1 MKLLA
6 LLVCAAMIPAS
17 AAHRAAK
24 PKAESPIDAAIR
36 AARPSAPPSSG
47 SLYSD
52 VGWFSDGYRDLR
64 AARVSDLVT
73 IVVSDQAS
81 AVSTGTTKTSR
92 KSSAQA
98 SVTSLAGP
106 LRAAGPLANLAN
118 LGGSTSL
125 DGQGTTSRTSSLTT
139 TITAVVS
146 AVLPNGNL
154 VVEGRKEIAV
164 NSEHQTVTVRGIVRP
179 VDLSPVNSISSD
191 RVGLLEVKVNGKG
204 VVADSARRPFIL
216 YRILLGLLPF

>member
-1 MKLLA
+1 MKLLLWFLCVA
-6 LLVCAAMIPAS
+6 IIPAS

-24 PKAESPIDAAIR
+24 SNAESPIDAAIR
-36 AARPSAPPSSG
+36 AARPAAPPSSG

-52 VGWFSDGYRDLR
+52 VGWFSDGYRDVR

-179 VDLSPVNSISSD
+179 EDLSAVNSISSD
-191 RVGLLEVKVNGKG
+191 RVGLLEVKVDGKG
-204 VVADSARRPFIL
+204 VVADSSRRPFIL